1 MTPATGSAA
10 TRQMQ
15 DYLAAVEHELADLP
29 AEDRSALLEDLALHL
44 EALAAEGDDR
54 PVAVRLGPPA
64 AYAADL
70 PGRRR
75 PATAARRRAAR
86 AGRSPRAA
94 GRRPAGGRAR
104 RPAGAP
110 AADGVASGLVGAAR
124 LPARAGAVPGGQ
136 RRGERLPVA
145 RAAGSHVLGL
155 VFVVA
160 AVTVS
165 VALGRRSLP
174 RPAGVIVGALGV
186 ALVFFSLVVW
196 ESAGVARGSA
206 TGATS
211 GAVPGQEFDRYPL
224 ISRYGPVTDV
234 LPYAADGTPLEG
246 VLLYD
251 QDGRPLNVGFQEW
264 WADGCA
270 RVVEQPLAADGVA
283 VPNSFPQAYELDREL
298 ESDAHTVDGR
308 TVPMSS
314 CDTDLPRPEVP
325 LPTFPAEG
333 EPDGTQGP

>member
-1 MTPATGSAA
+1 MTAATGSAV
-10 TRQMQ
+10 TRQTQ

-70 PGRRR
+70 RAAAGLPPRHSGAR
-75 PATAARRRAAR
+75 PAPVGLRARLDGVLAAAVP
-86 AGRSPRAA
+86 AGRQVR
-94 GRRPAGGRAR
+94 RLLTELRPAWWVLRGYLLVLV
-104 RPAGAP
+104 PCLVDS
-110 AADGVASGLVGAAR
+110 DGVSDFP
-124 LPARAGAVPGGQ
+124 LPAP
-136 RRGERLPVA
+136 L
-145 RAAGSHVLGL
+145 GSHVLGL

-206 TGATS
+206 TGGTS

-270 RVVEQPLAADGVA
+270 RVLEQPLAADGVA
-283 VPNSFPQAYELDREL
+283 VPNSFPQAYELDRVL
-298 ESDAHTVDGR
+298 EPDALTVDGR
-308 TVPMSS
+308 PVPMSS
-314 CDTDLPRPEVP
+314 CDTDVPRPEVP